1 MPERGLGLWQGPGLC
16 LRIASPGAP
25 PSAEDERRPL
35 LHRLVVCARLHHDRG
50 TALAPGR
57 YRPRTHGDALMDT
70 PAPDHLTSVEV
81 LLEHQQARLAD
92 VRDRITRVVLQH
104 RQIQLQLAWLD
115 TRLDQL
121 QQTLN
126 RGTGRC

>member
-1 MPERGLGLWQGPGLC
+1 
-16 LRIASPGAP
+16 
-25 PSAEDERRPL
+25 
-35 LHRLVVCARLHHDRG
+35 
-50 TALAPGR
+50 
-57 YRPRTHGDALMDT
+57 MDT

-92 VRDRITRVVLQH
+92 VRDRITRVVLQQ
-104 RQIQLQLAWLD
+104 RQIQLQLTWLD

-126 RGTGRC
+126 RGTGRR